1 MKKELRR
8 YFINNRTKISPDDK
22 KIWDKKIKENFLE
35 SDFYKN
41 AKSIF
46 IYYSTD
52 YEIDTK
58 KIIKEAFLDKKEVY
72 IPKIIGKHQM
82 IPVLLKS
89 FDDLVD
95 GKYKIKT
102 SKLENTKENID
113 LTIVPGLSFD
123 QNKYRLG
130 YGGGFYD
137 SYIKNHKSFYVGLF
151 YQINKSYKLNFN
163 DFDQKLDLIITDKNM
178 Y

>member
-1 MKKELRR
+1 MKNELRR
-8 YFINNRTKISPDDK
+8 YFINNRKKIKPDDK
-22 KIWDKKIKENFLE
+22 KNWDKKIKEKVIE

-52 YEIDTK
+52 DEIDTK

-72 IPKIIGKHQM
+72 IPKITGKHRM

-137 SYIKNHKSFYVGLF
+137 SYIKNHKSFYIGLF
-151 YQINKSYKLNFN
+151 YQINKSYKLNFDN
-163 DFDQKLDLIITDKNM
+163 FDQKLDLVITDKNM

>member
-41 AKSIF
+41 SKSIF

-52 YEIDTK
+52 DEIDTK
-58 KIIKEAFLDKKEVY
+58 NIIKEAFLDKKEVY
-72 IPKIIGKHQM
+72 IPKITGRHKM

-89 FDDLVD
+89 FDDLID

-102 SKLENTKENID
+102 SKRDETKEKID

-137 SYIKNHKSFYVGLF
+137 YYIKNHKSLYIGLF
-151 YQINKSYKLNFN
+151 YQINKSYKLNFGN
-163 DFDQKLDLIITDKNM
+163 FDQKLDLVITDKKIF
-178 Y
+178 